1 MKRKLFICLMML
13 CSLVAMSKTGVVLES
28 NGKATMYSDLT
39 TAVNA
44 AVDGDVIYLV
54 RNKSYYCL

>member
-1 MKRKLFICLMML
+1 MML

-28 NGKATMYSDLT
+28 NVKAMMYSDLT

-54 RNKSYYCL
+54 RNIWYHWSK